1 MIAYEIQLWYVIRD
15 KIQDKIQSEIK
26 LSPRKIRENFFLSKN
41 FVRKKLSWT
50 LSQISSAQNELS

>member
-26 LSPRKIRENFFLSKN
+26 LSPRKIREKFFLSKN